1 MEDYYNDAKANTHKM
16 TLTNRNICLLTG
28 VKDVLSFD
36 LHEVL
41 LETECGMLSIKGND
55 LHVGRLILERG
66 EIAVA
71 GVIDSLC
78 YSTSKNGG
86 KKGESVLSRLF
97 R

>member
-1 MEDYYNDAKANTHKM
+1 MEDYYNDAKGNFHKM

-66 EIAVA
+66 EIDVV
-71 GVIDSLC
+71 GMIDSLS
-78 YSTSKNGG
+78 YSASKGSK

>member
-1 MEDYYNDAKANTHKM
+1 MEEFYKDVKQGAHRI

-28 VKDVLSFD
+28 IKDVLSFD

-66 EIAVA
+66 EVDVD
-71 GVIDSLC
+71 GTIDSLS
-78 YSTSKNGG
+78 YSVAKSAK
-86 KKGESVLSRLF
+86 KKGDSVLSGLF